1 MPNANGLAI
10 KRALDL
16 SVAIVAAVITLPLMA
31 AIAIVIKLRSR
42 GQVLY
47 VQDREARGGG
57 TFRIHKFRTM
67 VPDADRHGSV
77 STMDDRRI
85 TNVGRFLRRT
95 SLDEL
100 PQLFDVIRGDMSLV
114 GPRPLLPG
122 TTRPNER
129 RRLAMRPGMTGLVE
143 VRLPHRLTW
152 DQRMAVDLEYVDR
165 WSLSLDASILVRTIP
180 IVLRRKDAVDPPREE
195 AT

>member
-16 SVAIVAAVITLPLMA
+16 SAAIVAAVITLPLMA
-31 AIAIVIKLRSR
+31 AIALVIKLRSR

-143 VRLPHRLTW
+143 VRSPHRLTW